1 MSRPSLSSGSID
13 KARKLAKEADE
24 AARSGFF
31 KKPDWDKASSL
42 YEQSAKE
49 FRLAGP
55 PYIDSYVDCLRKAA
69 GAFDKTGS
77 AYKAAMLLEEASTA
91 LSKSDSSGKNA
102 APLFQEAA
110 LKYRQAE
117 HPDKSAACLQ
127 KAGMALGNA
136 GDIDGAMQMFSSA
149 VAVFEDE
156 GRGHMSND
164 TFKQI
169 IGWCC
174 RQGRIDDA
182 IQFLKRQRE
191 VFKKQGDKLDPYVYK
206 NSLAILVCY
215 IHLDRYDEAEE
226 EYKQSLDY
234 KQFGMTDEGEAAS
247 ELLEAV
253 RMASND
259 MLQACVKK
267 PAFSYLD
274 NEVARIAQRLR
285 LDEDKVR
292 NRPLKAPE
300 EDHSLDLLK

>member
-1 MSRPSLSSGSID
+1 MKHRAPVFLRSLIGTRLPLHMS
-13 KARKLAKEADE
+13 KLARSCGSKLLELMTNTFV
-24 AARSGFF
+24 AAKG
-31 KKPDWDKASSL
+31 
-42 YEQSAKE
+42 

-55 PYIDSYVDCLRKAA
+55 EYIDSYVDCLRKAA
-69 GAFDKTGS
+69 SAFDKTGS
-77 AYKAAMLLEEASTA
+77 PYKAAMLFEEASTA
-91 LSKSDSSGKNA
+91 LSRSDSSSKNA
-102 APLFQEAA
+102 ASLFQESA

-136 GDIDGAMQMFSSA
+136 GDVDGAMQMFSSA
-149 VAVFEDE
+149 VAVFEE
-156 GRGHMSND
+156 ENRGHMSND

-174 RQGRIDDA
+174 RQGRIEDA

-191 VFKKQGDKLDPYVYK
+191 VFKKQGEKLDPYVYK
-206 NSLAILVCY
+206 NSLAILVCC
-215 IHLDRYDEAEE
+215 IQLDRYDEAEE
-226 EYKQSLDY
+226 EYKQALDY
-234 KQFGMTDEGEAAS
+234 SQFGMSDEGEAAS
-247 ELLEAV
+247 ELMEAV
-253 RMASND
+253 HMASND

-292 NRPLKAPE
+292 NRPLKVPE
-300 EDHSLDLLK
+300 EDHSLDVLK